1 MDNEK
6 WQCAQILK
14 SLVNENE
21 YGGFMAKLEK
31 VSIYF
36 MKPGSE
42 NTDSVVEAVA
52 RRVKEGGIETVVVA
66 STSGKTGVKFAEA
79 LKDKAHVIAI
89 SYRKMNPELK
99 EGIVNLGGVV
109 VDETHLPLHGKDMDD
124 VRNTLYILGQ
134 GFKVAVEVILI
145 AADKGL
151 IELCRDVIGVGGSGK
166 GADTAIVARSTTT
179 KKIFSED
186 SSKRLEVRELIA
198 MPLKKKWW

>member
-1 MDNEK
+1 MK
-6 WQCAQILK
+6 
-14 SLVNENE
+14 NE
-21 YGGFMAKLEK
+21 YGDFMAKLEK

-42 NTDSVVEAVA
+42 DTDDVVKAVA
-52 RRVKEGGIETVVVA
+52 RRVKEGDVETVVVA

-79 LKDKAHVIAI
+79 VKDKAHVIAV

-99 EGIVNLGGVV
+99 EGIVKLGGVA
-109 VDETHLPLHGKDMDD
+109 VDETHLPLHGKGMDD

-145 AADKGL
+145 AADKGF
-151 IELCRDVIGVGGSGK
+151 IELCRDVIGVGGSGG

>member
-1 MDNEK
+1 MVD
-6 WQCAQILK
+6 
-14 SLVNENE
+14 ENT
-21 YGGFMAKLEK
+21 YGDFMTKLEK
-31 VSIYF
+31 VSINF
-36 MKPGSE
+36 VEPGSE
-42 NTDSVVEAVA
+42 NTDDMVEAVA
-52 RRVKEGGIETVVVA
+52 RRVKEGDIETVVVA
-66 STSGKTGVKFAEA
+66 STSGRTGVKFAEA
-79 LKDKAHVIAI
+79 LKDKADVIAI

-99 EGIVNLGGVV
+99 EGIAKLGGVA
-109 VDETHLPLHGKDMDD
+109 VDETHVPLHEKGMDD

-179 KKIFSED
+179 NEIFSKD
-186 SSKRLEVRELIA
+186 SSKKLEVRDIIA